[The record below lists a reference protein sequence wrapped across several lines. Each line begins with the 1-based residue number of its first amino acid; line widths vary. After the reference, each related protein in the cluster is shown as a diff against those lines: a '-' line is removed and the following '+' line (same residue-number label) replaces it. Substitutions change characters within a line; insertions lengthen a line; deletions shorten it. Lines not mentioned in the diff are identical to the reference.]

1 MTDFWKDPLFWCL
14 IAAVLIGVFLTR
26 RGRKAIAAQQSEL
39 SDLRNRFAA
48 GEVLHTQAI
57 SFAEESA
64 DERTK
69 TVLKSATR
77 TLQSLA
83 GEQQVVI
90 DNLQRKYGGHPV
102 LQELMEVNHANAQF
116 ARRAQAIAVI
126 CGGFLGRRK
135 EPASVYDVIR
145 GAQGQIRNFERVQ
158 IRSQSAFSV
167 ESKAVSGV
175 ALAIAELLA
184 NAANYSRPDTAI
196 EVNIQ
201 PVHNGLC
208 VIVDDFGVGMSDEQ
222 KQRAT
227 ALLSGEF
234 IPAMSDLG
242 NPPQFGFPVIAELSR
257 RYGFS
262 VDVSSTSPYG
272 GVRAVVRLPEEL
284 LTTETVERRSSPSV
298 STPAPIPAGVPASAS
313 EPSEPVEQPTGR
325 TRSGLPKRASRQAPI
340 SIVRAAEEPDDTTT
354 APPSDGE
361 SRAAAARMGAFQ
373 LGTQTGRQRLATQP
387 EGSER
392 Q

>member
-1 MTDFWKDPLFWCL
+1 MDNFLQDPALWCL
-14 IAAVLIGVFLTR
+14 IAAVPTGAVIIR
-26 RGRKAIAAQQSEL
+26 
-39 SDLRNRFAA
+39 RNRRVISSQADQ
-48 GEVLHTQAI
+48 LTQWESRLADQTADHAQSI
-57 SFAEESA
+57 VDAESA
-64 DERTK
+64 AEERTK

-90 DNLQRKYGGHPV
+90 ENLQRKYGGHPV
-102 LQELMEVNHANAQF
+102 LHELLEVNHANAQF

-135 EPASVYDVIR
+135 DAASVYDVIR
-145 GAQGQIRNFERVQ
+145 SAQGQIRNFERVH
-158 IRSQSAFSV
+158 IRSQSAFGV
-167 ESKAVSGV
+167 EAKAISGV
-175 ALAIAELLA
+175 ALAVAELLA

-208 VIVDDFGVGMSDEQ
+208 VIIDDFGVGMSDEQ
-222 KQRAT
+222 RQKAGR
-227 ALLSGEF
+227 LLSGEY
-234 IPAMSDLG
+234 IPAMSELG

-272 GVRAVVRLPEEL
+272 GVRAVVRLPEDL
-284 LTTETVERRSSPSV
+284 LTEQSVEPTASAPVITPVSSGGG
-298 STPAPIPAGVPASAS
+298 APEPAGLTAN
-313 EPSEPVEQPTGR
+313 
-325 TRSGLPKRASRQAPI
+325 GLPKRASRQAPM
-340 SIVRAAEEPDDTTT
+340 SIVRVAAAPDDS
-354 APPSDGE
+354 PSDDD
-361 SRAAAARMGAFQ
+361 SAVAAARMAA
-373 LGTQTGRQRLATQP
+373 LAHGTRSGRQPTAAYR
-387 EGSER
+387 EGSET